1 MEHVD
6 VVIVGAGLAGLACA
20 QMLDGRGYE
29 VVVLDRA
36 DRVGGRVATDK
47 VNGFTID
54 RGFQLL
60 NPAYPALP
68 NVVDLKALKLR
79 ALPAGVRI
87 ARTSTTTELLDP
99 RRNPFSTIAT
109 LRGLPGTRREQLRLA
124 TYLASVALTLN
135 PQVHSDRTIAE
146 QFAAR
151 GISGPLL
158 DRLVGPFLAG
168 VTLDPDLETS
178 SRFVEL
184 VLRSMLRGTPA
195 VPANGMG
202 ALPAAMAHRL
212 TTAEVRLGTSVAQVT
227 PATVA
232 TSDGSISADIVV
244 LAVDGPGA
252 ATLLPG
258 IVAPAMR
265 SVTTWW
271 HATAHPVET
280 GPLWLD
286 VSPSPITNVAAMSG
300 AAPSYAP
307 PGRGLVASSTPGLH
321 PSLETEHQVRQRV
334 AALVGCRVG
343 EVDLVTTSLVE
354 HALPAM
360 VAPLDLQ
367 PPLSVDGCILA
378 GDYRATA
385 SIQGAL
391 ASGRR
396 AGRAVVRRLER
407 ERSA

>member
-6 VVIVGAGLAGLACA
+6 VAIVGAGLAGLACA
-20 QMLDGRGYE
+20 QLLDGRGYS
-29 VVVLDRA
+29 VVVLDGA
-36 DRVGGRVATDK
+36 DRVGGRVATDRID
-47 VNGFTID
+47 GFTID

-68 NVVDLKALKLR
+68 KVVDLKALKLR

-124 TYLASVALTLN
+124 AYLAGVAFTPN
-135 PQVHSDRTIAE
+135 PQVHSDSTIAE
-146 QFAAR
+146 RFAVR
-151 GISGPLL
+151 GIRGPLL
-158 DRLVGPFLAG
+158 ERLLAPFLAG

-178 SRFVEL
+178 ARFVEL

-202 ALPAAMAHRL
+202 ALPAQMAS
-212 TTAEVRLGTSVAQVT
+212 RLGSTEIRLNT
-227 PATVA
+227 TVA
-232 TSDGSISADIVV
+232 SLTPSSVHTSEGSINARTVV
-244 LAVDGPGA
+244 VAADGPGA
-252 ATLLPG
+252 ASLLPS
-258 IVAPAMR
+258 ISAPPMR

-271 HATAHPVET
+271 HATTHPVET
-280 GPLWLD
+280 GPLWID

-307 PGRGLVASSTPGLH
+307 PGRGLVAASTPGLH
-321 PSLETEHQVRQRV
+321 PEAATEHLVRQRV
-334 AALVGCRVG
+334 AELVGCRVG
-343 EVDLVTTSLVE
+343 EVDLVATSLIE

-367 PPLSVDGCILA
+367 PPLSVDGCIVA
-378 GDYRATA
+378 GDFRATA

-391 ASGRR
+391 ASGCR
-396 AGRAVVRRLER
+396 AGRAVVRRLAR
-407 ERSA
+407 MGSA